1 MLTAC
6 GLNREAQ
13 CISCHGPAAVK
24 RSALHDVTGT
34 RVLGRRSCRNDP
46 ESEELPVRQSPLD
59 PRAMG
64 RGFADE
70 IIVAESLS
78 LWAEIFFVCSERRNL
93 E

>member
-64 RGFADE
+64 RRFADE
-70 IIVAESLS
+70 NNCVIDVKSLS
-78 LWAEIFFVCSERRNL
+78 LWAEIFFRM
-93 E
+93 